1 MSGNIFDDFLSRKT
15 LFVDKEVLRHDFRPK
30 NLPHRKSEIEKLTFN
45 LVEALN
51 GHIPSNMTLYGVTGA
66 GKTAVTS
73 YVCDELEAKGRELNR
88 PVQSIM
94 VNCRQIDTQYRVL
107 SHLGNS
113 LLESH
118 EIDEIP
124 FTGWPTDRVFGE
136 LVRRMDKRGGVFVII
151 LDEIDHLVR
160 KAGDDLLYNQ
170 LYGRWTVNKVTTESK
185 MRRTLRAE
193 FCTDKHAVRL
203 WSATDIDLI
212 PTAEEPLHSFLSRLG
227 PDVLHEDVDEEVLYN
242 QLKSKK
248 CFRKKGATLMLDQR
262 SFAGLG
268 NYLRSEILFAANIH
282 PDDRP
287 CDLSDTVLRNWAQ
300 AIKQVTVQAYET
312 GGVTVPSDVAK
323 AGKQRGEPRRTWRHY
338 AFCRNERPCL
348 KCGTLVVRLR
358 YGGRRLDHCPTC
370 QSPHR

>member
-1 MSGNIFDDFLSRKT
+1 MPEGPEIRRAADRLGKALIGKKIEQCR
-15 LFVDKEVLRHDFRPK
+15 
-30 NLPHRKSEIEKLTFN
+30 LPYGTFTGREHLIEEQM
-45 LVEALN
+45 V
-51 GHIPSNMTLYGVTGA
+51 ID
-66 GKTAVTS
+66 VTS
-73 YVCDELEAKGRELNR
+73 QAKAMLIRFENGWT
-88 PVQSIM
+88 M
-94 VNCRQIDTQYRVL
+94 Y
-107 SHLGNS
+107 SH
-113 LLESH
+113 
-118 EIDEIP
+118 
-124 FTGWPTDRVFGE
+124 
-136 LVRRMDKRGGVFVII
+136 
-151 LDEIDHLVR
+151 
-160 KAGDDLLYNQ
+160 NQ

-193 FCTDKHAVRL
+193 FCTDRHAVRL